1 MEDGTQVTRR
11 RPRGVLAC
19 TFGPWT
25 CFRSSQFVVEGPRDG
40 GERGWRVVEQQLGEV
55 LVVVGVEVL
64 VPEVVSPR

>member
-1 MEDGTQVTRR
+1 VGSVEEVVERGAEVVGRWEEEVEDGTQVTRR

-40 GERGWRVVEQQLGEV
+40 GERE
-55 LVVVGVEVL
+55 
-64 VPEVVSPR
+64 